1 MLYYYRI
8 TASGIRC
15 GFCIRLLSFQF
26 EEERLILLPHSELQS
41 LRKTRWRGQLR
52 VIVPQ
57 NIPQCDPRLTTIFSV
72 NKIVE
77 SSKFVQRA
85 DDTDGMFEHNSVRVL
100 LAHVHNPAYVAQL
113 IHTNE
118 C

>member
-41 LRKTRWRGQLR
+41 LRETRWRGQLR
-52 VIVPQ
+52 VLVPQ
-57 NIPQCDPRLTTIFSV
+57 NIPKCDPRLTTILSV

-77 SSKFVQRA
+77 CSKDVEGA
-85 DDTDGMFEHNSVRVL
+85 DETDGTLEHNSIRVL
-100 LAHVHNPAYVAQL
+100 IAHHHHLDNVAQL
-113 IHTNE
+113 LDTNE